1 MGPSPPENPALA
13 KPVFNAMLRDVVTI
27 RSVLC
32 LLAAGTVLAQETP
45 PQTPPRA
52 EPVDPNLQANPG
64 QDFYQHGRNLYESAK
79 RATDLDQRIA
89 GFERAIDVLSRY
101 LNQFPNHANAEAAL
115 WYLGDSYY
123 KSGRVEDAKRCYNNL
138 LRNHPKGKYASAA
151 AFMLAV
157 DHFNNRQ
164 YALAA
169 PLFERMAAAAQVP
182 ADRQRALFHAG
193 FSYELHGRT
202 REAMDYYRKVID
214 DPNQPNAF
222 LEKSQLYLGRLLARA
237 EKHDEALPLLDKV
250 VMSRSSADLR
260 GPAAIEAGAIAAK
273 QGNAELSDKYLK
285 LALETPGFEK
295 FRADAQIALMK
306 TRFDRKLYAEVVEI
320 FRQSTVK
327 AEGEQ
332 EALRL
337 LLAGKS
343 YFEIEKNVE
352 ALELFREVEKMM
364 LPNNSF
370 AFEANYLRLL
380 CFYRIEGRHVTEQ
393 VDAFLQLYRKSRPRD
408 PKIHTALL
416 MKAETLLSDKRPAD
430 AAKVYNEI
438 DATLLSKENRKGY
451 LYNRA
456 RCQLL
461 SEDPQGAIRSLS
473 EFIESYPDD
482 KRAASARFQR
492 AGAYRDSG
500 EPVKAL
506 ADYDKLRGQETD
518 TEFRALAF
526 LESADICKQ
535 ENKLEEM
542 ITRYRAFLE
551 AFPNAAQARKAKASY
566 WLAWG
571 LVKTDKVKE
580 AVPYAETAR
589 KLEEKTYGKNS
600 GTLLALAH
608 WALQNPESVCTEVD
622 RAIEDNNVVSL
633 PDQLISWAAMQA
645 FSANRFDQAARF
657 YNLVTDEENPR
668 ATPKEIWRNFGKSLL
683 AAGKAEDALP
693 AINHA
698 LEMEE
703 NAGWK
708 ADGLFDKSQAL
719 LKLDRLDEAFQV
731 AEECQ
736 LLRPEG
742 RVNAGIRIVKGD
754 IQMKRNRPDEA
765 VKELASVLLLL
776 GDNDR
781 VLKPEALWKL
791 ENALKKKGD
800 VADAEKYRK
809 ERETKFPDWKPPVE

>member
-1 MGPSPPENPALA
+1 MA
-13 KPVFNAMLRDVVTI
+13 KAVNDAMLRAVVTI
-27 RSVLC
+27 RTVLC
-32 LLAAGTVLAQETP
+32 LIAAGTVLAQEP
-45 PQTPPRA
+45 PAPRA
-52 EPVDPNLQANPG
+52 EPVDPALRPDAG
-64 QDFYQHGRNLYESAK
+64 QDFYQHGRNLYEAAK
-79 RATDLDQRIA
+79 RANDLDQRIA

-101 LNQFPNHANAEAAL
+101 LNQFPNHANSEAAL
-115 WYLGDSYY
+115 WYLGESYY
-123 KSGRVEDAKRCYNNL
+123 KSGRVDDAKRCYNNL

-169 PLFERMAAAAQVP
+169 PLFERMAASAEVP
-182 ADRQRALFHAG
+182 AERQRALFHAG

-202 REAMDYYRKVID
+202 REAMDYYRKVIA
-214 DPNQPNAF
+214 DPGQPNAF

-237 EKHDEALPLLDKV
+237 EKLDEALPLLDKV
-250 VMSRSSADLR
+250 VMSRSTADLR

-273 QGNAELSDKYLK
+273 QGNAELSDKYLR
-285 LALETPGFEK
+285 LALDTPGFEK
-295 FRADAQIALMK
+295 YRPDAQIALMK
-306 TRFDRKLYAEVVEI
+306 TRFDRKEYAEVI
-320 FRQSTVK
+320 KIYRQSVEK
-327 AEGEQ
+327 AQGEQ

-337 LLAGKS
+337 MLAARA
-343 YFEIEKNVE
+343 YMQIEKNVE

-380 CFYRIEGRHVTEQ
+380 CFYRIEGRHVPEQ
-393 VDAFLQLYRKSRPRD
+393 VDAFLQLYRKNRPRD

-416 MKAETLLSDKRPAD
+416 MKAETLMSTKKPDE

-438 DATLLSKENRKGY
+438 DDTLLSKENRKGY

-456 RCQLL
+456 SCQLL

-473 EFIESYPDD
+473 EFLESFPDD
-482 KRAASARFQR
+482 KRAASARLQR

-500 EPVKAL
+500 EPAKAL
-506 ADYDKLRGQETD
+506 ADFDKLRGEGID
-518 TEFRALAF
+518 PEFRALAM

-535 ENKLEEM
+535 EGKLDEM
-542 ITRYRAFLE
+542 IVRYRAFFE
-551 AFPNAAQARKAKASY
+551 AFPKATEARKAKACY

-571 LVKTDKVKE
+571 LVKTNKVKD
-580 AVPYAETAR
+580 AIQYAEAAR
-589 KLEEKTYGKNS
+589 TLDGKTYGKNA

-608 WALQNPESVCTEVD
+608 WALQNPEAVCTEVD

-657 YNLVTDEENPR
+657 YDLVADEENPR

-683 AAGKAEDALP
+683 AAGKAEAALP
-693 AINHA
+693 AINNA
-698 LEMEE
+698 LEVEE
-703 NAGWK
+703 NVGWK
-708 ADGLFDKSQAL
+708 TDGLLDKSKAL
-719 LKLDRLDEAFQV
+719 VALDRLDEAYQV

-742 RVNAGIRIVKGD
+742 RVNAGIRITKGD
-754 IQMKRNRPDEA
+754 ILMKRNNAAGAVNEYVAVVVFLSDE
-765 VKELASVLLLL
+765 
-776 GDNDR
+776 DR
-781 VLKPEALWKL
+781 QLKPEVLWKL
-791 ENALKKKGD
+791 EEALKKKGD
-800 VADAEKYRK
+800 PVDAEKYRA
-809 ERETKFPDWKPPVE
+809 ERLKKYPDWKPPGN